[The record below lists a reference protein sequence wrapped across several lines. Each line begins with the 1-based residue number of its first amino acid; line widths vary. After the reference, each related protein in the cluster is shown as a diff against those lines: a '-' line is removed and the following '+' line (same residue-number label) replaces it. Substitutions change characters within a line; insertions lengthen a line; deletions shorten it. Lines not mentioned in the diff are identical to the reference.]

1 MRGGRKLAV
10 SPVAIG
16 AFIARKILL
25 MAVVPAGIWVVPA
38 RRDRFELRT
47 SRLAPS
53 ERECRG
59 RLCAPRDREGFAVM
73 DAIGGKQ

>member
-1 MRGGRKLAV
+1 M
-10 SPVAIG
+10 AIG
-16 AFIARKILL
+16 VFTARKILL
-25 MAVVPAGIWVVPA
+25 MAVVPA

-73 DAIGGKQ
+73 DAIGGNQ